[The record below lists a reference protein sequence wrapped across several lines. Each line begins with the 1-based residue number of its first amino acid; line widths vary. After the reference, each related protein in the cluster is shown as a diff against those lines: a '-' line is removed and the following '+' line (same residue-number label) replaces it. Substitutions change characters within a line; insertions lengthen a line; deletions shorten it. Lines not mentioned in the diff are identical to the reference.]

1 MVPNPPATC
10 ARNYS
15 INNSTTADD
24 RNAALNLQTSGWF
37 GDDGSNPELD
47 VAHGPNTT
55 ATDLLYAT
63 QTKRDAFAAYT
74 QGVWEFAESFSV
86 TAGVRYARDEVTAEE
101 NLFRYSET
109 GARPGFVDL
118 AGDGNQGF
126 LALYGGLSAVN
137 AVNGGFAIDAGTG
150 LPLYDQPTQKVTNG
164 GIPFALSVYRPYKR
178 TDDAVTFRVNL
189 DWDINESA
197 MMYFSTTSG
206 YRSGGYNL
214 VFFSNS
220 PTYEPEELF
229 AYEIGY
235 KTLFFAETLQVN
247 GSFYLYDYDNIHT
260 VATEVSAVGGT
271 TTSVLAAPGGRI
283 WGIEADF
290 VWLATDYLT
299 VGGNFSYTPSEYT
312 EDLEVKDA
320 ASVQTPGSLF
330 PEDNILYANK
340 NLVNIKGNQLL
351 QVPKGK
357 ATIWSS
363 YRFPLP
369 GGSDLEVFGTY
380 AWVSEVYYSPFESD
394 FEKADAF
401 GRLDFRANWRSSNNR
416 WGVSVFANNVLDD
429 VGVLQ
434 VLREGESEFFRH
446 SGGTTLPRLFGVE
459 LTVALGGYSW

>member
-1 MVPNPPATC
+1 M
-10 ARNYS
+10 
-15 INNSTTADD
+15 
-24 RNAALNLQTSGWF
+24 
-37 GDDGSNPELD
+37 
-47 VAHGPNTT
+47 
-55 ATDLLYAT
+55 
-63 QTKRDAFAAYT
+63 
-74 QGVWEFAESFSV
+74 
-86 TAGVRYARDEVTAEE
+86 
-101 NLFRYSET
+101 
-109 GARPGFVDL
+109 
-118 AGDGNQGF
+118 
-126 LALYGGLSAVN
+126 
-137 AVNGGFAIDAGTG
+137 
-150 LPLYDQPTQKVTNG
+150 
-164 GIPFALSVYRPYKR
+164 
-178 TDDAVTFRVNL
+178 TFRVNL

-220 PTYEPEELF
+220 PTYEPEELL
-229 AYEIGY
+229 AYEVGY

-260 VATEVSAVGGT
+260 VATEVSAIGGT
-271 TTSVLAAPGGRI
+271 TTSVLAAPGARI

-312 EDLEVKDA
+312 EDLLVKDA
-320 ASVQTPGSLF
+320 ANIATPGSLF
-330 PEDNILYANK
+330 PEDNILYAGK
-340 NLVNIKGNQLL
+340 NLQNINGNQLL

-363 YRFPLP
+363 YRFLLP

-380 AWVSEVYYSPFESD
+380 AWVSEVYYSPFESAL
-394 FEKADAF
+394 EKADAF
-401 GRLDFRANWRSSNNR
+401 GRLDFRANWRSSSER

-459 LTVALGGYSW
+459 VTVALGGYSW